1 MSNIVVELYDA
12 LKEAGV
18 SEEKARAAAAVQAP
32 AENWRCGVD
41 SWFAAIE
48 GRLAAIEGQLV
59 FLRWAMT
66 IYATFN
72 GYARRYSRPA
82 LADLDFIM

>member
-18 SEEKARAAAAVQAP
+18 SEEKARAAAAVQAL
-32 AENWRCGVD
+32 AESHDESWRRNVD
-41 SWFAAIE
+41 SRFATIE

-66 IYATFN
+66 IYATFTT
-72 GYARRYSRPA
+72 AM
-82 LADLDFIM
+82 LAVILGLLWQI

>member
-1 MSNIVVELYDA
+1 MSRVVVELYDA

-18 SEEKARAAAAVQAP
+18 SEEKARAAAAAAVQVP

-41 SWFAAIE
+41 SWLATIE

-66 IYATFN
+66 IYATFTT
-72 GYARRYSRPA
+72 AM
-82 LADLDFIM
+82 LAVILGLLWQT